1 MNILKAVPG
10 YKLTHNGQVSRRDR
24 YRSEL
29 KVTEQDRKD
38 HLDINWNPEQAP
50 SSLVKREGSKYTLSN
65 FRWGFNEVGEAKDW
79 TPRTAETTID
89 ASKVK
94 DVFLCVEPFAP
105 EIVAGHGLLMFEM
118 EDGGVVSADGQK
130 DAGFCLSIEAR
141 RPEGEEYGLLTGMK
155 KKFGII
161 YQMGSLSDRIQKATR
176 GGGQKF
182 VMHRLD
188 LNAEQKEKLV
198 NDGLQA
204 STEDRLGEWY
214 HTLTNS
220 CYTGDID
227 LINGVVPEEQQ
238 MARWSRHLKFA
249 RLATALP
256 ALGGATIKDKGLLAD
271 EPVTFLNPSSELHP
285 GKQASNGG
293 LKGAIGV
300 ASRSSLW
307 NPSFKAAGA
316 GLGGAAGWAIGQSF
330 GQIGGIV
337 GAVAGLVT
345 GLYAGDRVADI
356 IAVNTDRKAENA
368 VEWYAAKAGISEQD
382 ALTRLSNQPLT
393 AAV

>member
-1 MNILKAVPG
+1 MNILTAVPG

-29 KVTEQDRKD
+29 KVTEQDRQD
-38 HLDINWNPEQAP
+38 HLDIDWNPTQTP

-65 FRWGFNEVGEAKDW
+65 FRWGFNETGEFKDW
-79 TPRTAETTID
+79 TPRTADTTID

-94 DVFLCVEPFAP
+94 DIYLCLEPFAP

-118 EDGGVVSADGQK
+118 EDDAAVTSADGQK
-130 DAGFCLSIEAR
+130 DVGFCLSIEAR
-141 RPEGEEYGLLTGMK
+141 RPKGQEYGLMSGMK
-155 KKFGII
+155 KNFGII

-188 LNAEQKEKLV
+188 LNAEQKEKLA

-204 STEDRLGEWY
+204 ATEDRLGEWY

-227 LINGVVPEEQQ
+227 LINGVVPDSQK
-238 MARWSRHLKFA
+238 MDRWTRHLKFA
-249 RLATALP
+249 RLSTALP
-256 ALGGATIKDKGLLAD
+256 ALGGATIRDKGLLAD
-271 EPVTFLNPSSELHP
+271 EPITFINPSAERHP

-293 LKGAIGV
+293 FKAAIGQ
-300 ASRSSLW
+300 ASRSPFW
-307 NPSFKAAGA
+307 NPGFKVAGA
-316 GLGGAAGWAIGQSF
+316 GLGGAAGWAVGQSF

-337 GAVAGLVT
+337 GAVAGLAS
-345 GLYAGDRVADI
+345 GIYAGNRAADI
-356 IAVNTDRKAENA
+356 IAVNTDRNA
-368 VEWYAAKAGISEQD
+368 VDGVEWYAGKAGISQQE
-382 ALTRLSNQPLT
+382 ALARI
-393 AAV
+393 AHKAV

>member
-1 MNILKAVPG
+1 MNILTAVPG

-29 KVTEQDRKD
+29 KVTEQDRQD
-38 HLDINWNPEQAP
+38 HLDIDWNPTQTP

-65 FRWGFNEVGEAKDW
+65 FRWGFNETGEFKDW
-79 TPRTAETTID
+79 TPRTADTTID

-94 DVFLCVEPFAP
+94 DIYLCLEPFAP

-118 EDGGVVSADGQK
+118 EDDGAVTSADGQK
-130 DAGFCLSIEAR
+130 DVGFCLSIEAR
-141 RPEGEEYGLLTGMK
+141 RPKGQEYGLMTGMK
-155 KKFGII
+155 KNFGII

-204 STEDRLGEWY
+204 ATEDRLGEWY

-227 LINGVVPEEQQ
+227 LINGVVPDSQK
-238 MARWSRHLKFA
+238 MDRWTRHLKFA
-249 RLATALP
+249 RLATAVP

-271 EPVTFLNPSSELHP
+271 EPITFINPSAELHP

-293 LKGAIGV
+293 FKAAVGK
-300 ASRSSLW
+300 ASRSPFW
-307 NPSFKAAGA
+307 NPGFKVAGG

-337 GAVAGLVT
+337 GAVAGLAS
-345 GLYAGDRVADI
+345 GIYAGDRAADI
-356 IAVNTDRKAENA
+356 IAVNTDRNAVDA
-368 VEWYAAKAGISEQD
+368 VEWYAAKAGVSQQE
-382 ALTRLSNQPLT
+382 ALSRITHK
-393 AAV
+393 AV